1 MTARLLDRGHRVRAL
16 VRRGS
21 ESRAPRGTDVVAGDQ
36 FDRSTFDDAIA
47 PADTFLQL
55 VGVPRPSPP
64 KARQFLEIDLR
75 SARESIAAARS
86 AAIAHFVYVSV
97 AQPAPVMQAY
107 QDARRQAEQILNASG
122 LRHTILRPWYVLG
135 PGHRWP
141 YALLPMYWLLERFPA
156 TREPAARLGLL
167 TLRQMGNAIVHAI
180 ENPPERSRIVEVPEI
195 RRLAQAG

>member
-1 MTARLLDRGHRVRAL
+1 MTARLIDRGHRVRAL

-21 ESRAPRGTDVVAGDQ
+21 ELKAPPGTDVAVGDP
-36 FDRSTFDDAIA
+36 FDRSTFEDAIA
-47 PADTFLQL
+47 PADAFLQL
-55 VGVPRPSPP
+55 VGVPRPSPA

-141 YALLPMYWLLERFPA
+141 YALLPMYWLFERLPA
-156 TREPAARLGLL
+156 TREAATRLGLV
-167 TLRQMGNAIVHAI
+167 TLEQMGRAIVHAI
-180 ENPPERSRIVEVPEI
+180 EHPPEQSRIVDVPEI
-195 RRLAQAG
+195 RRAG